1 MIGKFNKVTFLIV
14 ILLTTMAP
22 MAASSSKSKPNIGDA
37 FRLLE
42 KNLVTYRLYNDSI
55 FRDMNDEEWV
65 DMMDRRA
72 ACFRKMYRENNQAI
86 DGVTH
91 YFSQKDARI
100 PNASYDSLF
109 VCVQRAFQVFDMDN
123 YLVEHFAQMLLSHY
137 EAMQD
142 TSHLMPLYHIAGVCN
157 AEISRFSDPE
167 AGKLAKKYYERN
179 MAMADCLDRLS
190 MNCSN
195 VVMVDFMN
203 YCYMLPSLGYV
214 SASEAY
220 NATMRF
226 ENVLDRYKSS
236 LSEKGRKRAE
246 SFLDKIKRTSVR
258 LHLDNHV
265 NSHEDSIAIDKFYQM
280 SPFRHSTLADQ
291 KNAVDSVFFYF
302 TKTRREE
309 MDIAEA
315 DREVARLTDQLFSL
329 CEQQDSIDEFDI
341 QLLCNVLNMS
351 IELMDSNDKVHM
363 DTRRLRVTK
372 LCSRLVDQIHRAY
385 IKRDP
390 FFFESM
396 LGKMACQQSVFRYL
410 PDDKKIDFMMELAVR
425 AQIGTL
431 LHVGSVEHIA
441 RMLFDDLLDRCPEQ
455 FLGIMGMNSVEELK
469 ANRAML
475 ANWIGT
481 AAAFHD
487 IGKIGLAPIITNDFR
502 RLTPREVKQSRL
514 HPEMALRYFGVAP
527 LFEQFKDIS
536 LGHHKWYNGK
546 GGYPDSFDNTK
557 SPWRS
562 FIDLVVICDCLDA
575 ATDNLS
581 RNYRKSKTLYD
592 VLPEFVKDA
601 GTRYNPVMVKAI
613 VGDKDLCEKLERAL
627 TRYRYELLKQVRD
640 KFIK

>member
-1 MIGKFNKVTFLIV
+1 MIRKLSRIIFGIV
-14 ILLTTMAP
+14 ILWTTMAP
-22 MAASSSKSKPNIGDA
+22 MPAFGSKTMPDIGGA

-55 FRDMNDEEWV
+55 FRDMNDEESV

-91 YFSQKDARI
+91 YFLQKDARI
-100 PNASYDSLF
+100 PNEAYDSLF
-109 VCVQRAFQVFDMDN
+109 VCVQRAFGVFDMDN
-123 YLVEHFAQMLLSHY
+123 YLVDHFAQLLLPHY

-142 TSHLMPLYHIAGVCN
+142 TSRLMPLYHISGVCN

-179 MAMADCLDRLS
+179 MAMADSLDRLS
-190 MNCSN
+190 INCSN

-203 YCYMLPSLGYV
+203 YCYMLSSLGYV

-220 NATMRF
+220 DATMRF

-246 SFLDKIKRTSVR
+246 GFLDKIKRTSVR
-258 LHLDNHV
+258 LHLDNQV
-265 NSHEDSIAIDKFYQM
+265 KSHEDSIAIEKFYQM
-280 SPFRHSTLADQ
+280 SPFCHSTLADQ

-302 TKTRREE
+302 SKARREE
-309 MDIAEA
+309 MDITEA

-351 IELMDSNDKVHM
+351 IELMDSNDQIHM
-363 DTRRLRVTK
+363 ETRQLRVSK
-372 LCSRLVDQIHRAY
+372 LCDRLIDQIHRAY

-390 FFFESM
+390 FFFEGM
-396 LGKMACQQSVFRYL
+396 LGKMACQTNVFKYL
-410 PDDKKIDFMMELAVR
+410 PDDKKIDFMMELTVK

-431 LHVGSVEHIA
+431 LHVGSVEYLA
-441 RMLFDDLLDRCPEQ
+441 RLLFDVLLDRCPEQ
-455 FLGIMGMNSVEELK
+455 FLGIMGMDSVEVLK
-469 ANRAML
+469 ANRVML
-475 ANWIGT
+475 ANWIGY

-502 RLTPREVKQSRL
+502 RLTPREIKQSRL
-514 HPEMALRYFGVAP
+514 HPEMAQRYLGVAP
-527 LFEQFKDIS
+527 LFEQFKDIC

-546 GGYPDSFDNTK
+546 GGYPESFDNTK

-575 ATDNLS
+575 ATDNLN
-581 RNYRKSKTLYD
+581 RNYRKNKTLND

-613 VGDKDLCEKLERAL
+613 VGDKDLCKKLERAL
-627 TRYRYELLKQVRD
+627 TSYRYELLKQVRD
-640 KFIK
+640 KFIE